1 MRSRHVV
8 SFILVQLLGAAAAP
22 AQVYQSGYDLG
33 PDYGAML
40 QQQLQQS
47 AALSQQMQTAEQQL
61 VQQVMQNPDC
71 LAKYQQH
78 RAMGGQLSYP
88 QFAWQYAAT
97 AGFSNDGIARFRAAE
112 QRNQQAE
119 QHSWQGYR
127 QAQDQRAQ
135 AQQAYADGYA
145 ANQAEAGR
153 VLQGNSSWVD
163 PATGQTQSLAYAGQ
177 NVSVDPATGRTYYRD
192 DSGQYYVR
200 GDDGLWYAMT
210 PGR

>member
-22 AQVYQSGYDLG
+22 AQVYQSGYNLG

-78 RAMGGQLSYP
+78 RAMGGQLGYP
-88 QFAWQYAAT
+88 QFAYQYAAT
-97 AGFSNDGIARFRAAE
+97 AGFSSDGIARFRAAE

-119 QHSWQGYR
+119 QHSRQGYR

-210 PGR
+210 PAR

>member
-40 QQQLQQS
+40 QRQLQQS

-71 LAKYQQH
+71 LARYQQH

-88 QFAWQYAAT
+88 QFAYQYAAT

-119 QHSWQGYR
+119 QHSRQGYR

-135 AQQAYADGYA
+135 AQQAYADGYT

-163 PATGQTQSLAYAGQ
+163 PTTGQTQSLAYADQ